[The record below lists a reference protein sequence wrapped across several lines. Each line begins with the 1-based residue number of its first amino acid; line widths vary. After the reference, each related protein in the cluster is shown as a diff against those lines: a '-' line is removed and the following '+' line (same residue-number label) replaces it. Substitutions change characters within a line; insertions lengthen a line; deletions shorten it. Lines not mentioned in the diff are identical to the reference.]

1 MGKPTVHDIAS
12 EAGVSL
18 ATVDRVLNGRPGVR
32 EKTRA
37 RVQEAVRKLG
47 YVRDLHAANLARNR
61 QYSFVFMLPAG
72 TGQFLTGLRASI
84 DEAVAG
90 SLADRTRVRT
100 ILVPSRDHTALVR
113 QLAALDPTRIDGL
126 AIMANETPIV
136 RDAIARLKAHGVA
149 VVSLVSDQPNSER
162 DHFVGFDNVAAGRTA
177 GLLIG
182 RFTEGRPGKVI
193 VVATS
198 MQSRDM
204 AERRFGFDRIV
215 QEEFPHLTPLPSI
228 EAHDDAALTERLTAA
243 ALQRNPDAVAL
254 YSVGA
259 SVAGIGR
266 ALAGQAGPRR
276 ICIGH
281 ELTENA
287 RQYMVEG
294 LIDGVITQNTGHLA
308 RSALRVLRAKCD
320 GAPVIDSQEKIRIEI
335 VLRENLP

>member
-12 EAGVSL
+12 AAGVSL

-32 EKTRA
+32 DKTRA
-37 RVQEAVRKLG
+37 RVHAAVKKLG

-72 TGQFLTGLRASI
+72 EGQFLQGLRAAI
-84 DEAVAG
+84 DEAALAG
-90 SLADRTRVRT
+90 FADRTRVKT
-100 ILVPSRDHTALVR
+100 VLVPSRDHTALVR
-113 QLAALDPTRIDGL
+113 QLAALDPTRIDGF
-126 AIMANETPIV
+126 AIMAHETPIV

-149 VVSLVSDQPNSER
+149 VVSIVSDQPNSER

-204 AERRFGFDRIV
+204 AERRFGFDRIM
-215 QEEFPHLTPLPSI
+215 QEDFPHLEPLPSI
-228 EAHDDAALTERLTAA
+228 EGHDDAVLTERLTSA
-243 ALQRNPDAVAL
+243 ALARTPDAVAL

-266 ALAGQAGPRR
+266 ALRRHEGPRLV
-276 ICIGH
+276 CIDH
-281 ELTENA
+281 ELTGNA
-287 RQYMVEG
+287 RALMEEG
-294 LIDGVITQNTGHLA
+294 LIDGVINQNSGHLA
-308 RSALRVLRAKCD
+308 RSALRVLRARCD
-320 GAPVIDSQEKIRIEI
+320 GAVVIPSQETIRIEI
-335 VLRENLP
+335 VLKENLP